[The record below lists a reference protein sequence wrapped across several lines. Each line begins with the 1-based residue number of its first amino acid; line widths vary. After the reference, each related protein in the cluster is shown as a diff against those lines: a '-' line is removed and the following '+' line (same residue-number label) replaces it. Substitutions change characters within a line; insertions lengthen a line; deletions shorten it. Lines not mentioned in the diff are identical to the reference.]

1 MRARRALILAVALT
15 LASGLAAAPASQ
27 AATKKPAPV
36 KIFPALVVNLR
47 AGVAW
52 VDPALRSQV
61 ALADLQAAALRH
73 QGYRL
78 AVISRLPQ
86 LYPNLALTA
95 REVLARLPKSV
106 KFVGIEYKGTLAGAT
121 RLPTVQPAD
130 VELAAKQA
138 EAKGLPSKVAMLSAF
153 ADIVASGKFVKPG
166 TGGGGTPWWQWLL
179 FVLLLAAVA
188 AGLLLGYR
196 HYRGA
201 QEAGRRRRG
210 GSILTARE
218 FHQERLDA
226 LSHRH
231 SELVRGVAEHG
242 EDSALAGHHQTAG
255 NKLVALRRQLTQL
268 YAPRELRTCALEL
281 DEIEW
286 HVETCEAILA
296 GAGLP
301 PKPSADH
308 HGLCFFTHEHGL
320 AAVDVDVTKPDGTVA
335 TVRVCPVNA
344 LALENGEPPFV
355 SMVPVGSR
363 MVPWPAAPTW
373 YGAAGW
379 SPEDLPGL
387 EHRGHEIWG
396 REAPVRLDAPPTTT
410 GDRLLP
416 GQSPPPPRDLPD
428 LPPGVTAPGLF
439 DQDSDDVTLPPPA
452 DAPDGG
458 ARRFTRPE
466 PEAGDD
472 DGLPPGVELPPEA
485 TGDATAEVPR
495 ESGAPLFEELD
506 RPHVPGLIDEDTGEG
521 DPHDA
526 SRDGRSDHTVAYDP
540 FADEQDD
547 DERRRRG

>member
-1 MRARRALILAVALT
+1 MPARRALILAVALS
-15 LASGLAAAPASQ
+15 LASVLAAAPAQ
-27 AATKKPAPV
+27 AATKKKKAPI
-36 KIFPALVVNLR
+36 KIYPSLVANLR
-47 AGVAW
+47 AGPAW
-52 VDPALRSQV
+52 VDPALSSQV
-61 ALADLQAAALRH
+61 ALADLQTAALRH

-86 LYPNLALTA
+86 LYPSLQLTA
-95 REVLARLPKSV
+95 REVLVHLPKSV
-106 KFVGIEYKGTLAGAT
+106 KFVGIEYRGNLAGAT
-121 RLPTVQPAD
+121 RLPTVTQAD
-130 VELAAKQA
+130 VNLAATQA
-138 EAKGLPSKVAMLSAF
+138 IAKGLPSKVATLAAF
-153 ADIVASGKFVKPG
+153 ADIVASGKFEQPG
-166 TGGGGTPWWQWLL
+166 SGGGGTPWWQWLL
-179 FVLLLAAVA
+179 FVLLLAVLAV
-188 AGLLLGYR
+188 GLLAGYR
-196 HYRGA
+196 RYRGA

-242 EDSALAGHHQTAG
+242 EDSALAGHHTTAG

-296 GAGLP
+296 GVGLP
-301 PKPSADH
+301 PKPSPDH

-320 AAVDVDVTKPDGTVA
+320 AAVDVDLTKPDGTVA

-387 EHRGHEIWG
+387 EHRGREIWG
-396 REAPVRLDAPPTTT
+396 RDVPIRLDEPPSTT

-416 GQSPPPPRDLPD
+416 GQTPPPPRDLPD

-439 DQDSDDVTLPPPA
+439 DQDSDELPLPST
-452 DAPDGG
+452 DAPERP

-466 PEAGDD
+466 EPGDD
-472 DGLPPGVELPPEA
+472 EGLPPGVEVPPEA

-506 RPHVPGLIDEDTGEG
+506 RPHVPGLIDEGDDADGTGDRG
-521 DPHDA
+521 
-526 SRDGRSDHTVAYDP
+526 DHTVAYDP
-540 FADEQDD
+540 FADDEDDD
-547 DERRRRG
+547 DERRRRRG

>member
-1 MRARRALILAVALT
+1 MGPMRARRALVLAVALT
-15 LASGLAAAPASQ
+15 LAGVLAAAPAGQ

-36 KIFPALVVNLR
+36 KIYPALVSNLR

-61 ALADLQAAALRH
+61 SLADLQAAALKH

-86 LYPNLALTA
+86 LYPNLKLTA
-95 REVLARLPKSV
+95 RQVLIHLPKSV

-121 RLPTVQPAD
+121 RLPTVQQAD
-130 VELAAKQA
+130 VDLAAEQA
-138 EAKGLPSKVAMLSAF
+138 RAKNLPSKVATLSAF
-153 ADIVASGKFVKPG
+153 ADTVASGRFEKPG
-166 TGGGGTPWWQWLL
+166 AGGGGTPWWQWLL
-179 FVLLLAAVA
+179 FVLLLAVIAVV
-188 AGLLLGYR
+188 LLGGYR
-196 HYRGA
+196 RYRGA

-231 SELVRGVAEHG
+231 SELVRAVSEHG

-296 GAGLP
+296 GVGLP
-301 PKPSADH
+301 PKPSPDH

-320 AAVDVDVTKPDGTVA
+320 GAVDVDVTKPDGTVA

-387 EHRGHEIWG
+387 EHRGREIWG
-396 REAPVRLDAPPTTT
+396 REAPIRLDEPPSTT

-416 GQSPPPPRDLPD
+416 GQTPPPPRDLPD

-439 DQDSDDVTLPPPA
+439 DQDSDDLPLAPPA
-452 DAPDGG
+452 EPESTS
-458 ARRFTRPE
+458 RRFTRPE
-466 PEAGDD
+466 PEHEGDE
-472 DGLPPGVELPPEA
+472 GLPPGVDAPPEA
-485 TGDATAEVPR
+485 TSDATAEVPS
-495 ESGAPLFEELD
+495 ESGAPLFEELE
-506 RPHVPGLIDEDTGEG
+506 RPHVPGLIDEDA
-521 DPHDA
+521 DDH
-526 SRDGRSDHTVAYDP
+526 DGRSDHTVAYDP
-540 FADEQDD
+540 FADDEDD
-547 DERRRRG
+547 DEQRRRRRG